1 MLHFLSFLDC
11 VADVKNDEN
20 SNFNHA
26 KNVLKE
32 NFLDED
38 LEQLVYMLRVLDDL
52 RILFIKQDFN
62 EVALL
67 IESLC
72 QKIFTLYE
80 EKTIESNRD

>member
-1 MLHFLSFLDC
+1 MHFLSLLDC
-11 VADVKNDEN
+11 VADLKNDEN

-26 KNVLKE
+26 KNVLNE

-38 LEQLVYMLRVLDDL
+38 LEQLVHMLRVLDDL
-52 RILFIKQDFN
+52 RILFKNQDFN

-72 QKIFTLYE
+72 QRIFTLYE